1 MSCREVLNRPSL
13 SISRCM
19 SRYEA
24 DVSVVSFITSSKKK
38 DLAGHGQLVM
48 LKGTCVQERQNYMYV
63 YGPKKG
69 RLHNFFSIKR

>member
-1 MSCREVLNRPSL
+1 
-13 SISRCM
+13 M

-24 DVSVVSFITSSKKK
+24 DISVSVVSFITSSKKK

-48 LKGTCVQERQNYMYV
+48 LKGTCEQESQNYMYV

-69 RLHNFFSIKR
+69 RLHNFFNKTSNRTI